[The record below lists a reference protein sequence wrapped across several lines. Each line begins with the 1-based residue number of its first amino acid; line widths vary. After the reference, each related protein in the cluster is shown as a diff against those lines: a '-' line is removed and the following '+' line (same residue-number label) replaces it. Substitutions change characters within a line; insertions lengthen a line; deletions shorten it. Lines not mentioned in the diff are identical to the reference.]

1 MTELVSVRV
10 DKETKALISK
20 FGINVS
26 ETVRKALQEEIKRRS
41 EEELARS
48 LRNAKIILS
57 KVPDQD
63 IVRAVRESRDQ
74 R

>member
-10 DKETKALISK
+10 DKETKELISR

-26 ETVRKALQEEIKRRS
+26 ETVRKALQEEIKRKR
-41 EEELARS
+41 EEELTQS
-48 LRNAKIILS
+48 LKRAKLILN
-57 KVPDQD
+57 KVSDQD
-63 IVRAVRESRDQ
+63 IVRMVREARDE